1 MEEEQLNEKH
11 KTFDEDKDS
20 FNQYIEHV
28 KQDAKKAAEDVQKLI
43 NQKTKNN
50 DEIRR
55 LENDISSCDT
65 EMTKVEENLNI
76 CKSNKE
82 FLDNMAEYVG
92 IVTDLNQPDKKREE
106 RERVRKMK
114 QLAEEG
120 IDKTFLT
127 KMTINVSEVES
138 EEEEENRLFNHFSD
152 GKTLLSHLFT
162 LEEKNLFLI
171 HHVQEEEEGRELAKK
186 RKEQSV
192 NNAQSELDGVK
203 ESVKELKTQ
212 TQDLLDKR
220 KALSLIEGDHK
231 EDTGE
236 ETKVQKDEAKLMKR
250 VQDLYKAFA
259 WDADPSKKVLEM
271 LGEIEQILREF
282 IDAKYRLQSMSES
295 VVAQGELKKEV
306 DAIRDER
313 KQKNLSRR
321 LEKEK
326 QDEQRKQ
333 EKNRRKMD
341 KAKNRMKQKG

>member
-1 MEEEQLNEKH
+1 M
-11 KTFDEDKDS
+11 
-20 FNQYIEHV
+20 
-28 KQDAKKAAEDVQKLI
+28 
-43 NQKTKNN
+43 
-50 DEIRR
+50 
-55 LENDISSCDT
+55 
-65 EMTKVEENLNI
+65 
-76 CKSNKE
+76 
-82 FLDNMAEYVG
+82 
-92 IVTDLNQPDKKREE
+92 
-106 RERVRKMK
+106 
-114 QLAEEG
+114 
-120 IDKTFLT
+120 
-127 KMTINVSEVES
+127 
-138 EEEEENRLFNHFSD
+138 
-152 GKTLLSHLFT
+152 
-162 LEEKNLFLI
+162 
-171 HHVQEEEEGRELAKK
+171 
-186 RKEQSV
+186 
-192 NNAQSELDGVK
+192 K

-326 QDEQRKQ
+326 QDE
-333 EKNRRKMD
+333 
-341 KAKNRMKQKG
+341 